1 MYLWNATNNKS
12 SDYVVNFSVY
22 RLSLSVWILHH
33 LSLYSSIRWCHAQTV
48 SLENMVL
55 FLKFLCQWDISF
67 QSMLFSKPV
76 LTQLNMY
83 KFLICGSVFCCW
95 KTYDLLVVC
104 VRKSSWAK
112 LLCHIRIKRVCRWEQ
127 PSKKML
133 LNIQHETGPILGVLF
148 VYLHSVES
156 NIFYHMSVN
165 ASSLFIA
172 TSFKVGS
179 LAHIY

>member
-127 PSKKML
+127 PSKK
-133 LNIQHETGPILGVLF
+133 NAVEHTTWDRT
-148 VYLHSVES
+148 YLR
-156 NIFYHMSVN
+156 
-165 ASSLFIA
+165 
-172 TSFKVGS
+172 GS
-179 LAHIY
+179 LCMSPFRGK